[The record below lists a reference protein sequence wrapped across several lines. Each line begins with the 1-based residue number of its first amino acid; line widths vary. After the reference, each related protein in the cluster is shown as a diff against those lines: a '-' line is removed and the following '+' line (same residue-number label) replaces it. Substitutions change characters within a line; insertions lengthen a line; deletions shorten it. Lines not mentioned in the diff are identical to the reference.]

1 MERQGRL
8 RRWQWG
14 GAAAVAALAGYA
26 ALGFWGLPALVRWQ
40 LPQQVQALV
49 QRPASVQD
57 VRFDPFRLRLQV
69 DGLALTETDGT
80 PLLAVRQLVADLSWS
95 SLWRRGWRVDQL
107 RLDGPQVR
115 LAIAPDGRFNLAELA
130 ASLPRS
136 QPDNRPASGPPAVV
150 IEDLALQD
158 GRIDWDDRQAGV
170 RDRLDALDLR
180 FERFSTLPDEADA
193 WQASATLAGG
203 GRLRWRGEA
212 GFQPLA
218 GKGELVLEGLPLA
231 PLSPYLKPHVAARLQ
246 GGMLGLV
253 VPYRF
258 AHRDGHLA
266 FNLDGASASLQDL
279 AVQPA
284 AGGAAVL
291 RLKSLQALGLDV
303 DLLTRRAALGT
314 LRLQGLQAA
323 ARRLPDGRID
333 LQALLVARPVPP
345 KAATPAPAAASE
357 TPWSLALGRLE
368 LAEAGL
374 QFEDALAQ
382 PPVQWRLDGL
392 SAQASARTAPPGEG
406 AALRV
411 SDGRLAVSRF
421 SVGAAG
427 RSPLTLE
434 QLRVD
439 EVQADLGAH
448 TARIGRVAVGGGQ
461 LAVRRAAD
469 GTLDVLSLLPPSAP
483 ATPAAASQATPAASP
498 AWQAVL
504 GELAIGPLALDI
516 TDAGTGISTRVQDL
530 RLRAQGLGTDLS
542 KPVML
547 DAGFGLREG
556 GTFKASGELRLAAAT
571 AALQLQLKQLPL
583 VLAQPLLSRQV
594 RLKLAGGTAS
604 TEGRLQARWDSAQP
618 QVRYDGRFDISGLRL
633 NEMDGDLFASW
644 KSLSA
649 ERFSAGTAGVDIP
662 ELRLDGAVASLIIEP
677 DRSFN
682 AARLLVRDEA
692 AAGGAAT
699 PAAKASSAPAP
710 AAKAMP
716 AGQASAPAPALPVRI
731 QRFRLQDAQLD
742 FLDQSLRPQFGARI
756 QGLSGVVTGLA
767 TSAGTRTQL
776 ELDGRVEPAGLARIR
791 GALDPQA
798 LRDSTDISVVFRN
811 VDMVQATPYA
821 MKFAG
826 YRIADGRI
834 SLDLRYRVRQGKLD
848 GDNRIVIDRLTLG
861 EQVDS
866 PDAIKLPLSLAL
878 ALLKDSDG
886 RIDLGLPV
894 TGDLDDPQ
902 FSYGAIIW
910 KAVVNVITK
919 VVTAPFRALGGLLGG
934 NADTFEA
941 VEFDPGSA
949 RLLPPEKEKL
959 QQMAKALAAKPQ
971 LALQVPGSWD
981 PQADAQAL
989 RQFAARSEV
998 VRRAGLKLEAG
1009 ESPGPLDVGGPAIR
1023 AALRA
1028 LYVQRFGNEG
1038 WEQAKRKAEQA
1049 PAAAGA
1055 SQPAR
1060 AEVPVWRRVGNLVQG
1075 EPQVADA
1082 VGFYRGLAREI
1093 ERAQPLADDALAR
1106 LGGARAQAVAAALRE
1121 AGVDA
1126 ARVQQAAPAAL
1137 EGAAEGARVV
1147 PLKLGLAAK

>member
-1 MERQGRL
+1 M

-14 GAAAVAALAGYA
+14 GAAAVAVVAGYA
-26 ALGFWGLPALVRWQ
+26 ALGFWGVPALLRWQ
-40 LPQQVQALV
+40 LPQQAQAQL

-57 VRFDPFRLRLQV
+57 VRFDPFRLRLQL
-69 DGLALTETDGT
+69 DGLALTEADGA

-95 SLWRRGWRVDQL
+95 SLWRKGWRVDQL

-130 ASLPRS
+130 ASLPKS
-136 QPDNRPASGPPAVV
+136 QPDSRPSSGPPAVV
-150 IEDLALQD
+150 IEDLGLQD

-170 RDRLDALDLR
+170 RESLDALDLR
-180 FERFSTLPDEADA
+180 FERFSTLPEEADA
-193 WQASATLAGG
+193 WQASATLGGG

-218 GKGELVLEGLPLA
+218 GKGELVLEDLPLA
-231 PLSPYLKPHVAARLQ
+231 PLSPYLRPYVAARLQ
-246 GGMLGLV
+246 GGMLGLA

-266 FNLDGASASLQDL
+266 FNLDGASASLRDL
-279 AVQPA
+279 AVQPV
-284 AGGAAVL
+284 AGGPAVL

-303 DLLTRRAALGT
+303 DLLTRRAGLGT
-314 LRLQGLQAA
+314 LRLQGVQAA

-333 LQALLVARPVPP
+333 LQSLLVARP
-345 KAATPAPAAASE
+345 AAPRAAPAPASAPEA
-357 TPWSLALGRLE
+357 PWSLVLGRLE

-374 QFEDALAQ
+374 QFEDAQVQ

-392 SAQASARTAPPGEG
+392 SAQASARTAPSGEG
-406 AALRV
+406 GALRV
-411 SDGRLAVSRF
+411 SEGRLSAARL

-427 RSPLTLE
+427 RAALALE
-434 QLRVD
+434 QLRV
-439 EVQADLGAH
+439 EEAQADLGARK
-448 TARIGRVAVGGGQ
+448 ARIGRVAVGGGQ

-483 ATPAAASQATPAASP
+483 TAQVAAPQASAKSGAAASP
-498 AWQAVL
+498 AWQATL
-504 GELAIGPLALDI
+504 GELAIGPLALDLS
-516 TDAGTGISTRVQDL
+516 DAGTGIATRVQDL

-542 KPVML
+542 RPITL

-556 GTFKASGELRLAAAT
+556 GTFRASGELRLAAST
-571 AALQLQLKQLPL
+571 AALQVQLKQLPL
-583 VLAQPLLSRQV
+583 VLAQPLLARQL
-594 RLKLAGGTAS
+594 RLKLAGGAAS
-604 TEGRLQARWDSAQP
+604 TEGRLQARWDGAQP
-618 QVRYDGRFDISGLRL
+618 QVRYDGRFDVSGLRL

-649 ERFSAGTAGVDIP
+649 DRFSAGTAGVDIP

-682 AARLLVRDEA
+682 AARLLVKDEA
-692 AAGGAAT
+692 P
-699 PAAKASSAPAP
+699 PAAPGPRPSPRTAAPAKAAPAAQASPAP
-710 AAKAMP
+710 AF
-716 AGQASAPAPALPVRI
+716 PVRI

-756 QGLSGVVTGLA
+756 QGLNGVITGLA
-767 TSAGTRTQL
+767 TTAGTRTQL

-798 LRDSTDISVVFRN
+798 PRDSTDISVVFRN

-848 GDNRIVIDRLTLG
+848 GDNRIVLDRLTLG
-861 EQVDS
+861 ERVES
-866 PDAIKLPLSLAL
+866 PDAIKLPLALAL
-878 ALLKDSDG
+878 AILKDSDG

-894 TGDLDDPQ
+894 SGDLDDPQ
-902 FSYGAIIW
+902 FSYGAVIW

-934 NADTFEA
+934 NADRFEA

-949 RLLPPEKEKL
+949 RLLPPEREKL
-959 QQMAKALAAKPQ
+959 QEMAKALAAKPQ
-971 LALQVPGSWD
+971 LTLQVPGSWD

-989 RQFAARSEV
+989 RQLAARSEV

-1009 ESPGPLDVGGPAIR
+1009 ESPGPLDVGDPAIR

-1028 LYVQRFGNEG
+1028 LYVQRFGNDG

-1082 VGFYRGLAREI
+1082 VGFYRGLAREL
-1093 ERAQPLADDALAR
+1093 ERVQPLADDALST
-1106 LGGARAQAVAAALRE
+1106 LGSARAQAVAAALRE
-1121 AGVDA
+1121 SGIAA
-1126 ARVQQAAPAAL
+1126 ARLQQAAPAAL
-1137 EGAAEGARVV
+1137 EGAAEGARMV